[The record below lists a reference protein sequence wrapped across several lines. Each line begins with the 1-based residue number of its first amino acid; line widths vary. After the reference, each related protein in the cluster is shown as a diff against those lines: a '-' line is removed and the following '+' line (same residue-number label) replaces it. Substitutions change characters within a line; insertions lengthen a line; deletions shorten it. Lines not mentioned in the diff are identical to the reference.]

1 MFVNDINYQCCQLQQ
16 IYGFSP
22 SEIGIKYNWMQLFSA
37 AELSQIIQQI
47 ADIYYFKTIPGIRM
61 NEALCISS
69 VLSNTPTPPV
79 LFSLRNKITAT
90 SLPDLQLSN
99 KYQLNWVFPGQL
111 MMVKGTSSSVF
122 LHSLDSTCT
131 WNLTNY
137 VLYMYI
143 WVSACIVEIQKNG
156 DLCWRWHPIS
166 HLFSLNIRPQSAIF
180 PTFYFPELNFMFI

>member
-1 MFVNDINYQCCQLQQ
+1 MSPDLQSGEIFQFPTFNSRWRWWSHGRTTGAMFVNDINYQCCQLQQ

-61 NEALCISS
+61 NEALCTSS

-143 WVSACIVEIQKNG
+143 
-156 DLCWRWHPIS
+156 
-166 HLFSLNIRPQSAIF
+166 
-180 PTFYFPELNFMFI
+180 

>member
-1 MFVNDINYQCCQLQQ
+1 MQTRKGCRPTSSPGKYFSFQHLIPRWRWRSHGRTTGAMFVNDINYQCCQLQQ

-143 WVSACIVEIQKNG
+143 
-156 DLCWRWHPIS
+156 
-166 HLFSLNIRPQSAIF
+166 
-180 PTFYFPELNFMFI
+180 